1 MSTEYQIMPAYD
13 RAEQLRPLFADYTRM
28 LVESQP
34 GFDHYLQ
41 LQKYDDEY
49 LDPGKK
55 YPLPDGRLYLALVEG
70 KAAGCIA
77 MRRFDEHSCEM
88 KRLYVDPAYRGRGIG
103 EALVK
108 KLIDEAKAMGYSRM
122 LLDTLP
128 VLASAMR
135 MYEKL
140 GFKVTAP
147 HAESPVA
154 ETVFMSLEL

>member
-1 MSTEYQIMPAYD
+1 MSTELKIVTAYD
-13 RAEQLRPLFADYTRM
+13 RIEQLRPLFADYTKM
-28 LVESQP
+28 LVENQP

-55 YPLPDGRLYLALVEG
+55 YPLPDGRLYLALDNGE
-70 KAAGCIA
+70 AAGCVA
-77 MRRFDEHSCEM
+77 LRRFDERSCEM
-88 KRLYVDPAYRGRGIG
+88 KRLYVDPAYRDRGIG
-103 EALVK
+103 EALVR
-108 KLIDEAKAMGYSRM
+108 KLLDEAKAMGYSRM

-128 VLASAMR
+128 VLAAAMR
-135 MYEKL
+135 LYEKL

-147 HAESPVA
+147 HGESPVS

>member
-1 MSTEYQIMPAYD
+1 MSTELKIVTAYD
-13 RAEQLRPLFADYTRM
+13 RIEQLRPLFADYTKM
-28 LVESQP
+28 LVENQP

-55 YPLPDGRLYLALVEG
+55 YPLPDGRLYLALDNGE
-70 KAAGCIA
+70 AAGCVA
-77 MRRFDEHSCEM
+77 LRRFDERSCEM
-88 KRLYVDPAYRGRGIG
+88 KRLYVDPAYRDRGIG
-103 EALVK
+103 EALVR
-108 KLIDEAKAMGYSRM
+108 KLLDEAKAMGYSRM

-128 VLASAMR
+128 VLAAAMR
-135 MYEKL
+135 LYEKL

-147 HAESPVA
+147 HGESPVP